1 MPAQRRVAWARGGFM
16 PAEIHVFRC
25 LEDNIGALIHDPSTG
40 ACAAI
45 DAPEEGPILAALTER
60 GWRLSDI
67 LVTHRHADHVQ
78 GIPAL
83 KQRTGCRVVA
93 PVKAQGQVPVVDAW
107 VREGD
112 TVHVGDLQ
120 AHVWET
126 PGHCADHI
134 SYWFAAD
141 RALFAGDTLFTLGCG
156 RVLEGSYAHLWASLQ
171 RLAAL
176 PDESRVYSGHDYV
189 LSNARFA
196 LAADP
201 DNEALKGRAQGALP
215 GSFHDPRGEGHE
227 PVSACRRTRCGEER
241 RQGGR
246 AGGRGVRG
254 VAGVEEPLLKKGGV
268 RSAHVLLSERSRS
281 MTHMPSRNAPSS

>member
-1 MPAQRRVAWARGGFM
+1 M

-25 LEDNIGALIHDPSTG
+25 LDDNIGALIHDPQTG

-45 DAPEEGPILAALTER
+45 DAPEEGPVLQALQDT

-78 GIPAL
+78 AIPAL
-83 KQRTGCRVVA
+83 KRRLGCRVVA
-93 PVKAQGQVPVVDAW
+93 PVKAGSEVPAVDAF

-112 TVHVGDLQ
+112 TVKVGELS

-126 PGHCADHI
+126 PGHCRDHV

-156 RVLEGSYAHLWASLQ
+156 RVMESPFSEMWRSLQ

-176 PDESRVYSGHDYV
+176 PDEARVYSGHDYV
-189 LSNARFA
+189 MSNARFG

-201 DNEALKGRAQGALP
+201 DNAGLKARAAEAETAKAEGRFLVP
-215 GSFHDPRGEGHE
+215 S
-227 PVSACRRTRCGEER
+227 TIGEEKATNPFL
-241 RQGGR
+241 R
-246 AGGRGVRG
+246 AG
-254 VAGVEEPLLKKGGV
+254 EPALA
-268 RSAHVLLSERSRS
+268 RSVDREGADAETVFQALREWKNRF
-281 MTHMPSRNAPSS
+281 

>member
-1 MPAQRRVAWARGGFM
+1 MPAD
-16 PAEIHVFRC
+16 IHVFRC
-25 LEDNIGALIHDPSTG
+25 LSDNIGALIHDPQTG

-45 DAPEEGPILAALTER
+45 DAPEEGPILQALNET
-60 GWRLSDI
+60 GWTLTDI

-78 GIPAL
+78 AIPAL
-83 KQRTGCRVVA
+83 KLRFGCRVIA
-93 PVKAQGQVPVVDAW
+93 PQKAGSDVPGADAV

-112 TVHVGDLQ
+112 TVKVGELS

-126 PGHCADHI
+126 PGHCRDHV

-156 RVLEGSYAHLWASLQ
+156 RVMESPPSEMWRSLE

-176 PDESRVYSGHDYV
+176 PDEARVYSGHDYV

-201 DNEALKGRAQGALP
+201 DNADLKARAAEAEAAGR
-215 GSFHDPRGEGHE
+215 EGRFLVPSTIGVE
-227 PVSACRRTRCGEER
+227 KATNPFL
-241 RQGGR
+241 R
-246 AGGRGVRG
+246 AGEPALAKAVQKDGAP
-254 VAGVEEPLLKKGGV
+254 AGEVFAALREWKN
-268 RSAHVLLSERSRS
+268 RF
-281 MTHMPSRNAPSS
+281 

>member
-1 MPAQRRVAWARGGFM
+1 MSAQ
-16 PAEIHVFRC
+16 IHAFLC
-25 LEDNIGALIHDPSTG
+25 LQDNIGVLIHDPNTG

-45 DAPEEGPILAALTER
+45 DAPEEGPILAALAET
-60 GWRLSDI
+60 GWTLTDI

-78 GIPAL
+78 AIEPL
-83 KQRTGCRVVA
+83 KRRTGCRVVA
-93 PVKAQGQVPVVDAW
+93 PVKAREAVPSADAF

-112 TVHVGDLQ
+112 TVHVGGLQ

-156 RVLEGSYAHLWASLQ
+156 RMFEGTYADFWHSLE

-176 PDESRVYSGHDYV
+176 PDEARVYCGHDYT

-196 LAADP
+196 LAVDP
-201 DNEALKGRAQGALP
+201 GNETLKARAAEAEAAKAQGRFLVPSTIGQEKASNPFL
-215 GSFHDPRGEGHE
+215 
-227 PVSACRRTRCGEER
+227 
-241 RQGGR
+241 R
-246 AGGRGVRG
+246 AGEPALAKSVHKEG
-254 VAGVEEPLLKKGGV
+254 AQPVEVFGALREWKN
-268 RSAHVLLSERSRS
+268 RF
-281 MTHMPSRNAPSS
+281 